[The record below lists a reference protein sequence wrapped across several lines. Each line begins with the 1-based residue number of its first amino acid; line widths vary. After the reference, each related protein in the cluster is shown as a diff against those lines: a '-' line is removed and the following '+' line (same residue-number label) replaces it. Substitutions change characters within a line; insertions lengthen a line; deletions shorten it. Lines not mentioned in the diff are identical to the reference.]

1 MKAAELRAKKPAEL
15 LTLLGEWRR
24 QHLQLRMQRGLGQV
38 AAPSDFSKA
47 RRDIARVQTLLREQ
61 ELARR
66 GQGS

>member
-15 LTLLGEWRR
+15 LKLLGELRR